1 MADSTSRWAE
11 ALREMSGRLEEMPGE
26 EGYPAYLPARAAQFY
41 ERGGRVRTVGT
52 DERIGALSVV
62 GAVSSPG
69 GDLSD
74 PVVQATLKVV
84 KVFWSLEDW
93 LAYERHFPAIN
104 WLTSY
109 SLYHDSLEAYF
120 RTEVSEE
127 WAGMRQEA
135 LRILQQEAELK
146 EIARLVGVDALS
158 NRDRL
163 VLGTAKAI
171 REDFLHQNAFDDI
184 DTYTSFPKQY
194 RMLRNIIAMNRHAQD
209 AIEQG
214 VSPEVI
220 FGLPVQE
227 EISRARY
234 IPEAEMDELD
244 AIAGRIETQIREL
257 IKEHAGVNELSE

>member
-1 MADSTSRWAE
+1 MGSDD
-11 ALREMSGRLEEMPGE
+11 
-26 EGYPAYLPARAAQFY
+26 
-41 ERGGRVRTVGT
+41 RV
-52 DERIGALSVV
+52 GALSAV
-62 GAVSSPG
+62 GAVSPPG

-109 SLYHDSLEAYF
+109 SLYHESLEQYF

-127 WAGMRQEA
+127 WESMRA
-135 LRILQQEAELK
+135 DSMRILQQEAELK

-163 VLGTAKAI
+163 ILGTAKSI
-171 REDFLHQNAFDDI
+171 REDFLHQNAFDEV

-194 RMLRNIIAMNRHAQD
+194 KMLHNIMLMNRAAGE

-214 VSPEVI
+214 VQAEDV

-234 IPEAEMDELD
+234 IPESELD
-244 AIAGRIETQIREL
+244 EFDGMAVRIESEVKEL
-257 IKEHAGVNELSE
+257 VAKTVGAEEALA